1 MVYTWFRYSKLWKPF
16 EWLHIKSAL
25 PNILEQ
31 SDSFV
36 NNVLLFGDTSLD
48 GSSNTIILNA
58 TINYI
63 TSIKWFDDPIFTF

>member
-1 MVYTWFRYSKLWKPF
+1 MEYAWFRYSKLWKPS
-16 EWLHIKSAL
+16 ECLHIKSVL

-63 TSIKWFDDPIFTF
+63 TSIKRFDDPIFTF

>member
-1 MVYTWFRYSKLWKPF
+1 MEYAWLRYSKLWKPS
-16 EWLHIKSAL
+16 ECLHIKSVFS
-25 PNILEQ
+25 NILEQ

-36 NNVLLFGDTSLD
+36 NNILLFGDTSLD

-63 TSIKWFDDPIFTF
+63 TSIKRFDDPIFTF